1 MCSVSSVFHHSYC
14 QEPLSS
20 LFRFCTRTHNGPV
33 LRWVMIFL
41 HLFSRP
47 CSCCRFWVG
56 SYFFFFVHICSCKIA
71 PCCAVWQWSG
81 PVVWISLC
89 NSLNRWTMYLQ
100 AFGSSSHK
108 INQAFVCFIYFFS
121 VTDFISFPMIL
132 NREAG
137 RLNLNLK
144 NAVKNHL
151 KLHFQHCCLGQRAM
165 FCVYKV
171 MQEQISTYLK
181 NVAVN
186 LYNVQL

>member
-14 QEPLSS
+14 QELLSS
-20 LFRFCTRTHNGPV
+20 LFCFCTRTHNGPV

-41 HLFSRP
+41 HRFSWP
-47 CSCCRFWVG
+47 CSCCRFWVRIVI
-56 SYFFFFVHICSCKIA
+56 FFFFVHICSCKIA

-100 AFGSSSHK
+100 FGSSSHK

-121 VTDFISFPMIL
+121 VTDFISFPTLL

-137 RLNLNLK
+137 TLNVNLK
-144 NAVKNHL
+144 NAVKNNL
-151 KLHFQHCCLGQRAM
+151 KLHFKHCCVIQRAM
-165 FCVYKV
+165 FCFCKV
-171 MQEQISTYLK
+171 KEEQISTYLK
-181 NVAVN
+181 IVAVKM
-186 LYNVQL
+186 YNVEL